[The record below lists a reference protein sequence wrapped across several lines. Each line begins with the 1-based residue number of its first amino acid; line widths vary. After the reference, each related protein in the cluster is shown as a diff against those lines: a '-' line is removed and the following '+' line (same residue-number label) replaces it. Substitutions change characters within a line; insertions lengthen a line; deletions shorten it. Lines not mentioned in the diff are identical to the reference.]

1 MISEDVN
8 ELNEWVYFYRDKYT
22 DLTNRINKAIKLLDE
37 FKQMN
42 DETIKRLS
50 GKTSISGM
58 LKNDNSIYD
67 LVKIILTGDDK
78 ND

>member
-1 MISEDVN
+1 MISEDIN
-8 ELNEWVYFYRDKYT
+8 ELNEWVNFYRDKYT
-22 DLTNRINKAIKLLDE
+22 DLINRIDKAIKLLDE

-67 LVKIILTGDDK
+67 LVKIILTGEQTHE
-78 ND
+78 

>member
-1 MISEDVN
+1 MISEDIN

-22 DLTNRINKAIKLLDE
+22 DLMNRIDKAIKLLDE

-50 GKTSISGM
+50 GKTSISDM
-58 LKNDNSIYD
+58 LKNDNTIYNLIESI
-67 LVKIILTGDDK
+67 LRGE
-78 ND
+78 